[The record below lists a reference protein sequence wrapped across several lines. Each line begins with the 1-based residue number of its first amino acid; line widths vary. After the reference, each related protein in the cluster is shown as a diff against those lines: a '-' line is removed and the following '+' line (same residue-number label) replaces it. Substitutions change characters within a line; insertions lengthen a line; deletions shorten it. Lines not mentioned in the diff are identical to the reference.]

1 MPTLKEVRA
10 RRRLSV
16 RGLAVRAG
24 VGPST
29 VYRIEHGK
37 TTPRP
42 HVVRR
47 LSAAL
52 RVPPGEV
59 AEFRP
64 IVEALR
70 LPSADGAPS

>member
-16 RGLAVRAG
+16 RDLAIRAG

-70 LPSADGAPS
+70 LPSARGS